1 MRARFKRRFS
11 IGMKCHL
18 GGRGGTQ
25 YGKTPD
31 IRRDFGTAG
40 TLMYRCFPTE
50 LCFGDFMTPVSN
62 TLFSVCLYLALCA
75 LNSWTAR
82 RARNARL
89 HSDAAPRRPAF
100 LRPSE
105 AV

>member
-1 MRARFKRRFS
+1 
-11 IGMKCHL
+11 
-18 GGRGGTQ
+18 
-25 YGKTPD
+25 
-31 IRRDFGTAG
+31 
-40 TLMYRCFPTE
+40 
-50 LCFGDFMTPVSN
+50 MTPQSN

-82 RARNARL
+82 RARNARRSREDEGIVL
-89 HSDAAPRRPAF
+89 